1 MNTAKVNG
9 IALEYEVKGSGEPV
23 LLIGTGPFADS
34 FLPLLSEDALAGR
47 YGLIRYRQRGQVGGL
62 DHPGPVSFAN
72 HAADAAALL
81 AHLGIERAH
90 VAGHSTGA
98 TIALQLAYDRAELV
112 HSLALLEPPL
122 MAVPAA
128 AAFFER
134 IGPALEAYGQ
144 GQRERAM
151 AAFLSVVTSLE
162 WDRCRQLVDQRVP
175 GGVAQALAGADT
187 FFGSYLPALEAWG
200 FDEEN
205 AARIVQPVLSVTGAD
220 TDRLFVESCDLLRS
234 WVPQVEECAV
244 EGAGH
249 LLNMHQPEPVAR
261 CMAEFFRRHP
271 IAGTAR
277 RTAASVRRGDAS
289 P

>member
-1 MNTAKVNG
+1 MNAAKVNG

-47 YGLIRYRQRGQVGGL
+47 YRLIRYRQRGQVGGL
-62 DHPGPVSFAN
+62 DQPGPVSFAN

-175 GGVAQALAGADT
+175 GGVAQAMAGADT

-205 AARIVQPVLSVTGAD
+205 AARIVQPVLSVTGTE
-220 TDRLFVESCDLLRS
+220 TDPLFVESCDLLRS
-234 WVPQVEECAV
+234 WIPHVEECAV
-244 EGAGH
+244 ERAAH
-249 LLNMHQPEPVAR
+249 LLHMHQPEPVAR

-271 IAGTAR
+271 MAGTAVP
-277 RTAASVRRGDAS
+277 TAASSRRGGAT